1 MIKHWFENMKYNS
14 YNLNMKKIECF
25 EPEIVH
31 VWFKE
36 GTTYDTLYE
45 DGVVRRYDI
54 LDSAKDYPPF
64 NKLKNRKLFLR
75 GRVVTYSIIWNS
87 EIDISSW
94 AAYDFG
100 TDVTNEYNDLEKY
113 LVGYKLKC
121 ARINHK
127 VSQEVLAKRTGI
139 DQATISKIEKG
150 GMNPSV
156 KTIMKIVKALNA
168 KIKLTIK

>member
-1 MIKHWFENMKYNS
+1 MFENMKYNS
-14 YNLNMKKIECF
+14 YNIAMKKSEYW

-36 GTTYDTLYE
+36 GTTYDTLYD
-45 DGVVRRYDI
+45 DGIVRRYDI
-54 LDSAKDYPPF
+54 LSSADDYPFF
-64 NKLKNRKLFLR
+64 NQLKDRKLFLK
-75 GRVVTYSIIWNS
+75 GKISAGGIMWNDQ
-87 EIDISSW
+87 IDISSW

-100 TDVTNEYNDLEKY
+100 ADVTNEYKDLEKY

-127 VSQEVLAKRTGI
+127 VSQEALAKRTGI

-168 KIKLTIK
+168 KVKLTIK

>member
-1 MIKHWFENMKYNS
+1 
-14 YNLNMKKIECF
+14 MKKSECW
-25 EPEIVH
+25 EPEIIH

-36 GTTYDTLYE
+36 GTTYDTLYD
-45 DGVVRRYDI
+45 DGIVRRYDV
-54 LDSAKDYPPF
+54 LNSAKDYPSF
-64 NKLKNRKLFLR
+64 NQLKNRKLFLK
-75 GRVVTYSIIWNS
+75 GRVTTYGIIWNY
-87 EIDISSW
+87 EIDISGW

-100 TDVTNEYNDLEKY
+100 KDVTNEYSDLETY
-113 LVGYKLKC
+113 LVGYRLKR
-121 ARINHK
+121 ARLKHR
-127 VSQEVLAKRTGI
+127 VSQEELAERTGI